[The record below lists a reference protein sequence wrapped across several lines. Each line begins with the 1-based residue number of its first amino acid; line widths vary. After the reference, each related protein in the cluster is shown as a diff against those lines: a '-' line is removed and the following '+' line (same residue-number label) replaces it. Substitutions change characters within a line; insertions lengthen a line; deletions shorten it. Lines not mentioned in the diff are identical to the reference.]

1 MQLAGLI
8 YGISLTDDSFIPEQT
23 VIVAQK
29 FTAEQR
35 RIIRLVLDAVM
46 GVIGT
51 VSIAAL
57 IAEFGFYLTAA
68 HMAIMNTTI
77 TILIV
82 LFILQEAFRWLL
94 AMRPK
99 QYLQERW
106 PEVAIVAIII
116 LQLLFPGLLHA
127 VALTFAPDLRIEQVT
142 LISLAATQAT
152 IVFSLVIKA
161 IRYNRLIAAI
171 KLPPGV
177 LFILSFALI
186 IVIGTLLL
194 LLPRATTIPLSMSD
208 ALFTATSAVCVTGLI
223 VVDTAVAF
231 TPLGKVIILGL
242 IQVGGLGIMTLTT
255 FFAIF
260 FSGGISVR
268 ERLLMSA
275 VLSEDNIGEIS
286 FILLRIAAL
295 TFSIEGIG
303 SLLLYW
309 TYGGSLW
316 SFDPYLFYSCVFHSV
331 SAFCNAGFSLFS
343 AGLYD
348 TTVRSNYGYISTIMM
363 LIVLGSLGF
372 TVLSESLRTM
382 KFWKPRIYRIQHR
395 LSIFARLA
403 LITTAALIVLGTAAI
418 FFFES
423 SSSFR
428 ALSVV
433 DRLFHSLFLS
443 ITCRTAGFNIWPIE
457 MLSAPTAL
465 VMMMLMWIGASPSS
479 TGGGIKTTTIAVAV
493 LNIRNTLLERSR
505 LEIFFRQIAPDSVR
519 KAFTIILLSVF
530 FIGAASVVLV
540 FLEPGQKPL
549 DLMFEVISAMST
561 VGLSRNITAQLG
573 DGAKAVLIA
582 TMFVGRVGVLT
593 VLYALVKPAGE
604 LHYKFPQ
611 ENILV
616 G

>member
-1 MQLAGLI
+1 MIIA
-8 YGISLTDDSFIPEQT
+8 Y
-23 VIVAQK
+23 K
-29 FTAEQR
+29 FTQEQR
-35 RIIRLVLDAVM
+35 RTIRLVLDAMM
-46 GVIGT
+46 GIIGMG
-51 VSIAAL
+51 SIAAL
-57 IAEFGFYLTAA
+57 IAEFGFYLAA
-68 HMAIMNTTI
+68 EHMVVINVTVR
-77 TILIV
+77 ILIT
-82 LFILQEAFRWLL
+82 LFILQEAVRWGI
-94 AMRPK
+94 AVRPK

-106 PEVAIVAIII
+106 PELAIVVVIV
-116 LQLLFPGLLHA
+116 LQLLFPSLLHA
-127 VALTFAPDLRIEQVT
+127 IAFTLVPDLRIEQVT

-161 IRYNRLIAAI
+161 IRYNRLIATV
-171 KLPPGV
+171 KLPPGA
-177 LFILSFALI
+177 LFIISFALI

-194 LLPRATTIPLSMSD
+194 LLPRATTTGISVGD

-223 VVDTAVAF
+223 VVDTATAF
-231 TPLGKVIILGL
+231 TPLGKVILLGL

-260 FSGGISVR
+260 FSGGMSVR

-286 FILLRIAAL
+286 FILLRIALL
-295 TFSIEGIG
+295 TFSIEGAG
-303 SLLLYW
+303 SVLLYW
-309 TYGGSLW
+309 TQGGSFW
-316 SFDPYLFYSCVFHSV
+316 SFNPYLFYSCVFHSI

-348 TTVRSNYGYISTIMM
+348 VSLRSNYGYISTIML
-363 LIVLGSLGF
+363 LIVFGSLGF

-382 KFWKPRIYRIQHR
+382 KFWKPRIYRIQNR
-395 LSIFARLA
+395 LSVFARLA
-403 LITTAALIVLGTAAI
+403 LITTGGLIVAGTAAI

-423 SSSFR
+423 SASF
-428 ALSVV
+428 ASLSAI

-457 MLSAPTAL
+457 VLSAPTAL
-465 VMMMLMWIGASPSS
+465 VMMMLMWIGASPGS
-479 TGGGIKTTTIAVAV
+479 TGGGIKTTTLAVAV
-493 LNIRNTLLERSR
+493 LNIHNTLLERGR
-505 LEIFFRQIAPDSVR
+505 LEIFFRQIAPDNVR

-530 FIGAASVVLV
+530 FIGAATVILV
-540 FLEPGQKPL
+540 FIEPGKAPL

-561 VGLSRNITAQLG
+561 VGLSRNITAFLG
-573 DGAKAVLIA
+573 DGGKAILIA

-604 LHYKFPQ
+604 LHYKFPE